1 MDREELQKRTYA
13 FALRVVRMVKTWQY
27 DLANKCIGDQ
37 LVRAAT
43 SVAANYRAAR
53 RSRSD
58 REFLAKMSIVVEE
71 VDESLFWLSLAI
83 DAQCVSVEK
92 AGLLRDEADARRV
105 VVDAIGRQAALLD
118 AEGEEDER
126 LLGVA
131 HGDAVYCNGC
141 QTLYDV

>member
-1 MDREELQKRTYA
+1 
-13 FALRVVRMVKTWQY
+13 MVKTWQY

-92 AGLLRDEADARRV
+92 AGLLRDEAEQLLKIFASTRATLKRRG
-105 VVDAIGRQAALLD
+105 ASAPNHPITKSP
-118 AEGEEDER
+118 
-126 LLGVA
+126 
-131 HGDAVYCNGC
+131 N
-141 QTLYDV
+141 